1 MSVVV
6 VGAIPLSLK
15 LKALVESLN
24 DSETR
29 QVFRASANI
38 IRDEAK
44 RRAPVGKNLSY
55 SVLGSRREFVRN
67 KGTVR
72 KAIIA
77 WASKRGKNPAAYART
92 NVLNGPNAASHAHLV
107 EFGTAARTAKKGKFL
122 VFANKAGTG
131 LVFAKR
137 VAAMAARPFFRPAVE
152 AAGPR
157 ALEAAASK
165 TSKVLQRFIDTH

>member
-38 IRDEAK
+38 IRNEAQK
-44 RRAPVGKNLSY
+44 RTPVGKNLGY
-55 SVLGSRREFVRN
+55 SLRGSNREFVRV
-67 KGTVR
+67 KGALR
-72 KAIIA
+72 KSIVA
-77 WASKRGKNPAAYART
+77 WASKRGGSPAAYARV
-92 NVLNGPNAASHAHLV
+92 NIFNGAYASPHAHLV

-131 LVFAKR
+131 LVFARR